1 MAIIIP
7 FNKPARAEIKSPT
20 EPSKSEKPP
29 DIEQLFVTLG
39 RILLGTKEFRDHHST
54 GWITMNRISRLSK
67 KYCMHLPRM
76 SFQYADL
83 DMQARVYF
91 ESNTQIDAD
100 GVRVSWKKDFTS
112 PSGPHML
119 IRFHRLYPD
128 GTPA

>member
-7 FNKPARAEIKSPT
+7 LNKPVTAEIKCPPQHNES
-20 EPSKSEKPP
+20 ERPS

-39 RILLGTKEFRDHHST
+39 RILLGTKEFRDDHAT

-67 KYCMHLPRM
+67 KYCMQLPRM

-91 ESNTQIDAD
+91 ERNAQIDAD
-100 GVRVSWKKDFTS
+100 GVRVSWMKDFTS
-112 PSGPHML
+112 PSGPHLL
-119 IRFHRLYPD
+119 IKFERLYPD
-128 GTPA
+128 GTRA